1 MKNYGEKITGY
12 RKKVGL
18 LQAELAE
25 KLGVTRQAVSRWE
38 HDVTEPDLESVKRMC
53 RIFGI
58 TTDEFLFGEYVE
70 YKDLRA
76 ASALDDDEN
85 ALTETE
91 ATGERLPEEEEIAA
105 AETATAATES
115 IQRETGEDGF
125 TLEHVLTDGDQEER
139 LIEHIALREAVA
151 RLPERERTVIDL
163 RYFHGLTQERTAK
176 ILGVSQVQVSRIEKK
191 ALQQLRTFF

>member
-1 MKNYGEKITGY
+1 MKNYGKKITGY

-70 YKDLRA
+70 YKDLRTA
-76 ASALDDDEN
+76 AALDDEEN
-85 ALTETE
+85 ALTAAEQN
-91 ATGERLPEEEEIAA
+91 GEDADEEIAA
-105 AETATAATES
+105 AEVGKDADDGES
-115 IQRETGEDGF
+115 VFF
-125 TLEHVLTDGDQEER
+125 TRDDDT
-139 LIEHIALREAVA
+139 
-151 RLPERERTVIDL
+151 
-163 RYFHGLTQERTAK
+163 K
-176 ILGVSQVQVSRIEKK
+176 
-191 ALQQLRTFF
+191 